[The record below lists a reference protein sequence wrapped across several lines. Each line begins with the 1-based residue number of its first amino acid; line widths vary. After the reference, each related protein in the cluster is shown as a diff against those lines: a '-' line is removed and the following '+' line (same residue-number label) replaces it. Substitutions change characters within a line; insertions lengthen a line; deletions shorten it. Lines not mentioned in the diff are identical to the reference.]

1 MLARN
6 QGGLHLYLDTK
17 ANKQKNE
24 VIKSASIKYISLS
37 PTSKFFLR
45 LVSLL
50 VSCGLSSLED
60 NARCPG
66 ASIPLGV
73 LLECQS
79 VHGFLMLGTGE

>member
-6 QGGLHLYLDTK
+6 QGGLHFYLDTK

-37 PTSKFFLR
+37 PTSKFFLH

-50 VSCGLSSLED
+50 VSCGLSSNEG

-66 ASIPLGV
+66 ASIPLV
-73 LLECQS
+73 
-79 VHGFLMLGTGE
+79 FF